1 MPIAQAMGTYLR
13 WDRRLTDNQT
23 PTPGSESPLAWVNTL
38 QGSNSEFRFSRGNC
52 LPLITMPFGM
62 NHWCPQTN
70 SERGGWFF
78 HPEDPKFEGIRATHQ
93 PSPWIG
99 DYGHFVIMPQTGDR
113 KLGGRERSSAYRRT
127 ESTFQP
133 HYFCANMLRYNC
145 SVELTPTERCAALR
159 CHFHADT
166 TADPFGATQA
176 RRLIFEPFAGAS
188 EVEILPEQRQ
198 IRGLTRANNGGTPK
212 NFALHFI
219 ITLDT
224 PLTAWGLFEDRAV
237 FADETSR
244 TGNRVGAYVEFASG
258 DLIIEARIATSF
270 ISIEQAE
277 RNLAQETDG
286 LSFEEIKARGEA
298 VWSESLNRIRI
309 EGGTD
314 DQRRTFYSCLYRTQ
328 LFPRIFHETGKEGK
342 QQHYSPYDGK
352 IHDGPMYT
360 DNGFWDTYRTV
371 YPLFSLLCPTRL
383 GEILQGWV
391 NVYKESGWFPTW
403 ASPGHRSCMVGTHAD
418 AVIADAVVKNIP
430 GFDVATAYAGI
441 RKHALEDVP
450 EGSGFGREGLTEFVK
465 NGYVA
470 SDHFHAATSRTLDY
484 AYDDFCISQVARAL
498 GHTEDAKIL
507 AKQSGYWRN
516 VFDPGVGM
524 MRGRNSDGSWRTP
537 WDPFEW
543 GGPFVEGGA
552 WQHTWGV
559 LHDPAGLIA
568 AMGGPATFTAK
579 LDQMLTGPAH
589 FRVGSYGF
597 EIHEMTEMAAADF
610 GQYAHSNQPVHH
622 VLYLYACAGQ
632 PEKTQR
638 WVRRVLSELYT
649 PDSFPAD
656 EDNGEMAS
664 WYVLSALGIYPLCP
678 GHPSYGFSSPLF
690 PAAHLA
696 LPGGKTLTI
705 RAETEPGKSVSDS
718 PYTKSVEW
726 NGKSHGNLWI
736 GHKALVA
743 GGELR
748 FQLSDSPDTQRHFT
762 ADQLPFSASSV
773 R

>member
-1 MPIAQAMGTYLR
+1 MPTLS
-13 WDRRLTDNQT
+13 DV
-23 PTPGSESPLAWVNTL
+23 SPLSLVNIL

-52 LPLITMPFGM
+52 LPLIAMPFGM

-78 HPEDPKFEGIRATHQ
+78 HPGDRKFEGIRATHQ

-99 DYGHFVIMPQTGDR
+99 DYGQFVVMPQTGDR
-113 KLGGRERSSAYRRT
+113 KLNVRERSCGYRR
-127 ESTFQP
+127 EEATFQP
-133 HYFCANMLRYNC
+133 HYFRANLLRYQC
-145 SVELTPTERCAALR
+145 TLELTPTERCAILR
-159 CHFHADT
+159 THFHADT
-166 TADPFGATQA
+166 SVDPFGADQT
-176 RRLIFEPFAGAS
+176 RRLIFEPGAGAS
-188 EVEILPEQRQ
+188 EIEILPEKRQ
-198 IRGLTRANNGGTPK
+198 IRGFTRANSGGTPE
-212 NFALHFI
+212 NFALYFI

-224 PLTAWGLFEDRAV
+224 PVTSYGIFEGR
-237 FADETSR
+237 ETFPETFSR
-244 TGNRVGAYVEFASG
+244 NGNRVGAYVEFASG
-258 DLIIEARIATSF
+258 DLIVEARIATSF

-277 RNLAQETDG
+277 RNLAQETAG
-286 LSFEEIKARGEA
+286 FSFEDIKAHGEA
-298 VWSESLNRIRI
+298 VWTESLNRIRV

-314 DQRRTFYSCLYRTQ
+314 EQLRTFYSCLYRTQ
-328 LFPRIFHETGKEGK
+328 LFPRIFHERDSAGA
-342 QQHYSPYDGK
+342 QRHYSPYDGK

-371 YPLFSLLCPTRL
+371 YPLFSLLCPERL

-430 GFDVATAYAGI
+430 GFDIATAYAGI

-450 EGSGFGREGLTEFVK
+450 EGSGFGREGLTEFVR

-484 AYDDFCISQVARAL
+484 AYDDFCISQVAKAL
-498 GHTEDAKIL
+498 GHEEDARIL
-507 AKQSGYWRN
+507 SKQAGYWRN
-516 VFDPGVGM
+516 VFDPTVGM

-537 WDPFEW
+537 WDSFEW

-552 WQHTWGV
+552 WQHAWGV
-559 LHDPAGLIA
+559 PHDPAGLISI
-568 AMGGPATFTAK
+568 MGGPEAFTAK
-579 LDQMLTGPAH
+579 LEQMLTTPPH

-597 EIHEMTEMAAADF
+597 EIHEMTEMASVDF

-622 VLYLYACAGQ
+622 VLYLFTSAGQ
-632 PEKTQR
+632 PHKTQH

-649 PDSFPAD
+649 PDSLPAD

-664 WYVLSALGIYPLCP
+664 WYVLSALGLYPLCP
-678 GHPSYGFSSPLF
+678 GHPSYVFSSPLF
-690 PAAHLA
+690 PVAHFTL
-696 LPGGKTLTI
+696 GNGKTLTV
-705 RAETEPGKSVSDS
+705 RAETENGNAVSDS
-718 PYTKSVEW
+718 SYTKSITW
-726 NGKSHGNLWI
+726 NGNVWDSLSISHEELI
-736 GHKALVA
+736 K

-748 FQLSDSPDTQRHFT
+748 FQLTDMQDTSRRFT
-762 ADQLPFSASSV
+762 NEQLPFAVAESSSEGNQDYNHTI
-773 R
+773 